1 MCSEN
6 ASTLRTLPKETE
18 GMADLFAD
26 PSMLATPHVVREDR
40 GDGTFVLRSPE
51 PLQSHAR
58 CIGEWLEQ
66 WARETPDAPA
76 LAERDASGAWRCL
89 SWRDVRSQV
98 GAIAQALLDMQMP
111 ADAPVVVLSD
121 NSVDHALLMLATM
134 HVGRAACTVSSAYSR
149 LGPDFTKI
157 RGILK
162 KLRPGLV
169 YACDAA
175 TYGAA
180 LRAVDVS
187 APVVLGRG
195 HEELPGAINFERL
208 RSTAETAAVM
218 QAFEA
223 IQPDDH
229 AKYLLTSGST
239 GHPKVVINTHRML
252 CANQQMIGQAWCFLE
267 REKPVLLDW
276 LPWSHT
282 FGGNHNFNMVL
293 CHGGTLYIDDGRPV
307 PALIERTVRNLR
319 EVRST
324 IHFNVPRGIDMLLP
338 YLEKDEMLARQFFTG
353 LRALFYAG
361 AALAPSSWQ
370 RLEAV
375 AAKVR
380 DEPLWLTTS
389 WGSTETSPAVTSAH
403 WQLDGAGCI
412 GAPLPGAELKFV
424 PNGQKLELRVRGAGV
439 FPGYRD
445 DPELTAAAFDEE
457 GYYLIGDA
465 GKLVDE
471 AHPEKGVLFD
481 GRVAE
486 DFKLGSGTWV
496 SVGTLRV
503 KLVSALAPLVADA
516 VITGH
521 DRDAVGALLFP
532 TAAAQALPYE
542 DLKAQLREKL
552 KALHSTAGG
561 SAQSPA
567 RVLLMSDAPSLAAGE
582 ITDKGYVNQR
592 AVLANRAA
600 DVVALYGSDDDPRLL
615 CVDRI

>member
-1 MCSEN
+1 
-6 ASTLRTLPKETE
+6 
-18 GMADLFAD
+18 MADFFAD
-26 PSMLATPHVVREDR
+26 ASMLATPHVVREDR
-40 GDGTFVLRSPE
+40 DDGSFVLRSPE
-51 PLQSHAR
+51 RLQSHAR
-58 CIGEWLEQ
+58 CIGEWLER
-66 WARETPDAPA
+66 WARETPDGLA

-89 SWRDVRSQV
+89 SWGEVRRQV
-98 GAIAQALLDMQMP
+98 GAIAQALLDMQLP
-111 ADAPVVVLSD
+111 VGAPVVVLSD
-121 NSVDHALLMLATM
+121 NSVDHALLMLAAM

-149 LGPDFTKI
+149 LGPDFTKL

-162 KLRPGLV
+162 KLRPGLI
-169 YACDAA
+169 YASDGA

-187 APVVLGRG
+187 VPVVLGQG
-195 HEELPGAINFERL
+195 HGELPGAIDFERL

-223 IQPDDH
+223 IQPEDH

-239 GHPKVVINTHRML
+239 GHPKVAINTHRML
-252 CANQQMIGQAWCFLE
+252 CANQQMICQAWRFLE

-338 YLEKDEMLARQFFTG
+338 YLEKDEALARQFFGG

-375 AAKVR
+375 ATKVR
-380 DEPLWLTTS
+380 EEPLWLTTS
-389 WGSTETSPAVTSAH
+389 WGSTETAPAVTSAH
-403 WQLDGAGCI
+403 WRLDSAGCI
-412 GAPLPGAELKFV
+412 GLPLPGAELKFV
-424 PNGQKLELRVRGAGV
+424 PSGQKLELRVRGAGV

-503 KLVSALAPLVADA
+503 KLVSSLAPLVADA

-521 DRDAVGALLFP
+521 DRDAVGALLFL

-542 DLKAQLREKL
+542 EIKAQLREKL
-552 KALHSTAGG
+552 KALHGDSAG

-567 RVLLMSDAPSLAAGE
+567 RVLLMADAPSLAAGE
-582 ITDKGYVNQR
+582 ITDKGYLNQR
-592 AVLANRAA
+592 AVLASRVA
-600 DVVALYGSDDDPRLL
+600 DVTALHDDDNDPRLIR
-615 CVDRI
+615 VDQI